1 MSAFFSQGCWVP
13 SKYPWSLMPT
23 NTSNNTNNA
32 SGFLLPVSHCVPWI
46 IVIGTESFLIVVL
59 NLVTVIVFTKQRQLR
74 RKKTY
79 ILIRNLAVIDLLA
92 GAISGP
98 LQIERFGEQCDVWG
112 YSTKSTWDYYL
123 KNALLHLF
131 SMASLSNLVAMA
143 MERAHAIFFP
153 FKHRLI
159 GKPAYRTIITII
171 WLVAVIRES
180 FQVILMEIHEN
191 SEELLEM
198 INSTLYVPYYLTSLI
213 LVCISYSSIFV
224 KTKTITRSKS
234 RRNSVVSKERQV
246 TSTLFI
252 VTVVS
257 LLTLSPVIAFISL
270 GAFSNISF
278 PSKIFY
284 FHIRMIVLLFF
295 LANSLANP
303 IVYSLRMRG
312 FRAGLAELFGLPANL
327 LNATHIPPR
336 HLS

>member
-1 MSAFFSQGCWVP
+1 
-13 SKYPWSLMPT
+13 MPT
-23 NTSNNTNNA
+23 NTSNNTNNDTD
-32 SGFLLPVSHCVPWI
+32 FLLPASHCVPWI

-98 LQIERFGEQCDVWG
+98 LQIERFGERCDVWG
-112 YSTKSTWDYYL
+112 YSRKSTWDYYL

-131 SMASLSNLVAMA
+131 SMASLGNLVAMA

-159 GKPAYRTIITII
+159 GKPAYRAIITII

-180 FQVILMEIHEN
+180 FQVILMEINEN
-191 SEELLEM
+191 SEELLQM
-198 INSTLYVPYYLTSLI
+198 INSTLYVPYYLTSLF

-270 GAFSNISF
+270 SAFSNISY
-278 PSKIFY
+278 PSEIFY
-284 FHIRMIVLLFF
+284 FHVRMIVLLFF

-312 FRAGLAELFGLPANL
+312 FRVGLAELFGLPANL
-327 LNATHIPPR
+327 LNATHILPR

>member
-1 MSAFFSQGCWVP
+1 
-13 SKYPWSLMPT
+13 MPT

-32 SGFLLPVSHCVPWI
+32 TGFLLPVSHCVPWI

-79 ILIRNLAVIDLLA
+79 LLIRNLAVIDLLV
-92 GAISGP
+92 GAVSGP
-98 LQIERFGEQCDVWG
+98 LQIERFGEQCDIWG
-112 YSTKSTWDYYL
+112 YSTGKTWDYYL
-123 KNALLHLF
+123 RDALLHLF
-131 SMASLSNLVAMA
+131 SMASLGNLVAMA

-159 GKPAYRTIITII
+159 GKAAYRAIITII
-171 WLVAVIRES
+171 WLIAVIRES
-180 FQVILMEIHEN
+180 FQVILKETYKN
-191 SEELLEM
+191 SVIKWAELLKM
-198 INSTLYVPYYLTSLI
+198 INSTLYVPYYLTSL
-213 LVCISYSSIFV
+213 LVVCISYSSIFV

-234 RRNSVVSKERQV
+234 CRNSVVSKERQV

-257 LLTLSPVIAFISL
+257 LLTLSPVIAFTSL
-270 GAFSNISF
+270 ATFSNISF
-278 PSKIFY
+278 PSKIVY

-312 FRAGLAELFGLPANL
+312 FRAGLAELFGLPANQV
-327 LNATHIPPR
+327 NATHIPPR

>member
-1 MSAFFSQGCWVP
+1 M
-13 SKYPWSLMPT
+13 
-23 NTSNNTNNA
+23 
-32 SGFLLPVSHCVPWI
+32 
-46 IVIGTESFLIVVL
+46 IGTESFLIVVL

-79 ILIRNLAVIDLLA
+79 LLIRNLAVIDLLA

-98 LQIERFGEQCDVWG
+98 LQIERFGEQCDIWG
-112 YSTKSTWDYYL
+112 YSTGKTWDYYL
-123 KNALLHLF
+123 RDALLHLF
-131 SMASLSNLVAMA
+131 SMASLGNLVAMA

-159 GKPAYRTIITII
+159 GKAAYRAIITII
-171 WLVAVIRES
+171 WLIAVIRES
-180 FQVILMEIHEN
+180 FQVILKEIYKN
-191 SEELLEM
+191 SV
-198 INSTLYVPYYLTSLI
+198 INSTLYVPYYLTSL
-213 LVCISYSSIFV
+213 LVVCISYSSIFV
-224 KTKTITRSKS
+224 KTKTITRLKS
-234 RRNSVVSKERQV
+234 CRNSVVSKERQV

-252 VTVVS
+252 LTVVS
-257 LLTLSPVIAFISL
+257 LLTLSPVIAFTSL
-270 GAFSNISF
+270 VTFSNISF
-278 PSKIFY
+278 PSKIVY

-327 LNATHIPPR
+327 VNATNIPPR